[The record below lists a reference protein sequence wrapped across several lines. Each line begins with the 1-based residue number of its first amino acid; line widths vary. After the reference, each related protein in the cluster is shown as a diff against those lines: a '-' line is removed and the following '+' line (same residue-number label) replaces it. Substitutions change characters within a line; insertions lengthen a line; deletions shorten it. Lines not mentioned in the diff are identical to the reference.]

1 MTTTGGAG
9 VRRIDVR
16 DDSLG
21 GVLDRRLDGR
31 FEIDPW
37 GFDRDLAGLAGIVAR
52 ARWDTALDGA
62 DLVPRGGALVVHDQ
76 GLDPATP
83 LVLASAFARHV
94 GRPVRPVG
102 LPDWSPVGPWLAR
115 LGVVPRTAADA
126 RALLRAGALVAVPLG
141 RSWRG
146 GSSPVADLDLVTA
159 AHAVGAPLLPV
170 AVGGRA
176 FGRRRPVVVGAPV
189 LTRRRRR
196 IGAAD
201 ALAVEIADRVLALAQ
216 LAAVED

>member
-1 MTTTGGAG
+1 MTAAGGPS
-9 VRRIDVR
+9 VRRIDAR
-16 DDSLG
+16 DESLG

-31 FEIDPW
+31 FEVDPW
-37 GFDRDLAGLAGIVAR
+37 GFDPDLAGVVGLAAR

-83 LVLASAFARHV
+83 AVLAAAFARHL
-94 GRPVRPVG
+94 GRPLRPVG
-102 LPDWSPVGPWLAR
+102 RPDWSPIGPWLAR
-115 LGVVPRTAADA
+115 LGAVPRTAGDV
-126 RALLRAGALVAVPLG
+126 RALLRAGALVALPLG

-146 GSSPVADLDLVTA
+146 EPAMSADGELVAA

-170 AVGGRA
+170 AVGGRVL
-176 FGRRRPVVVGAPV
+176 GRRRPVVVGAPV
-189 LTRRRRR
+189 PTRRRRR

-201 ALAVEIADRVLALAQ
+201 LLAAEIAERVHALGHLADL
-216 LAAVED
+216 ED

>member
-1 MTTTGGAG
+1 MTTTGDARA
-9 VRRIDVR
+9 RRIDVR
-16 DDSLG
+16 DESLG

-31 FEIDPW
+31 FEVDPW
-37 GFDRDLAGLAGIVAR
+37 GYDRDLAGVVGLVAR

-83 LVLASAFARHV
+83 AILAAAFARHL
-94 GRPVRPVG
+94 GRTVRPVG
-102 LPDWSPVGPWLAR
+102 QPDWSPLGPWLAR
-115 LGVVPRTAADA
+115 LGMVPRTAADT

-146 GSSPVADLDLVTA
+146 EPSSFADLDLVAA

-170 AVGGRA
+170 AVGGRLL
-176 FGRRRPVVVGAPV
+176 GRRRPVVVGAPV
-189 LTRRRRR
+189 PTRRRRR

-201 ALAVEIADRVLALAQ
+201 ALAAEIADRVVALAD
-216 LAAVED
+216 LADLED